1 MDIKQFYDVNKRTQ
15 TEQVLKNQEDI
26 DGLKD
31 KDTDIEQAIEDEAN
45 ARVQAD
51 ESLAYDIAD
60 LQNQIN
66 SFGNVFTL
74 KGSVAT
80 YGDLPATDN
89 HVGDVWYVEAD
100 AVGYVWID
108 DAGTERWEQLG
119 LPIDLSDYITTSDLA
134 LALEDYQEK
143 LTAGTNISIIDNVIS
158 ASSGSN
164 NAVLLD
170 NSTQEFDDSKTL
182 KIGYNKIFKI
192 QTINSGDNGV
202 RIYNDNYRPVIKW
215 NDGKYTLEMDIENN
229 ATTGTAQIIW
239 RKKSGT
245 IALTSDIPN
254 TSDFVDV
261 ASTQTITGT
270 KKFVSSV
277 SHPQYEIKNS
287 NGKGF
292 VIEPGKQTFTNSINS
307 TFNISNTDIGDFIFN
322 HKNTQLELIMSG
334 NNQTDT
340 IVIPKKSGTIATT
353 SDISAKVPD
362 APTTDGTYILKVV
375 VSSGVPTYQWVLES

>member
-31 KDTDIEQAIEDEAN
+31 KDTDIEQAIDDEAN

-89 HVGDVWYVEAD
+89 HIGDVWYVEAD

-108 DAGTERWEQLG
+108 DNGTERWEQLG

-158 ASSGSN
+158 ATGGSN

-170 NSTQEFDDSKTL
+170 NSTQEFDDSKDLNL
-182 KIGYNKIFKI
+182 KN
-192 QTINSGDNGV
+192 
-202 RIYNDNYRPVIKW
+202 
-215 NDGKYTLEMDIENN
+215 GKYLNIGNENRGRIRMLPYNSSFFAVELGLENTNGGYRNCGIRGLSNKMQLFTGSYSVDVPNANGTL
-229 ATTGTAQIIW
+229 
-239 RKKSGT
+239 
-245 IALTSDIPN
+245 ALTSDIKKYYTHNIYLRLSSAFLNISIINNSATPITTFAELFN
-254 TSDFVDV
+254 SLDALCIIKKQGDFWERLFDNLSMFDKASGNKNLFSRCINSFSSDNVKDSDSGERLTTAQKLIFHF
-261 ASTQTITGT
+261 ILYYCIT
-270 KKFVSSV
+270 KKSCN
-277 SHPQYEIKNS
+277 IKAKN
-287 NGKGF
+287 F
-292 VIEPGKQTFTNSINS
+292 IN
-307 TFNISNTDIGDFIFN
+307 TKHT
-322 HKNTQLELIMSG
+322 
-334 NNQTDT
+334 
-340 IVIPKKSGTIATT
+340 
-353 SDISAKVPD
+353 
-362 APTTDGTYILKVV
+362 
-375 VSSGVPTYQWVLES
+375 